1 MKRLRLFPKQ
11 LLLAACLGFLG
22 LAAQAG
28 PEALFDGKTLQG
40 WEGETAKTWRVEN
53 GEIVAGAPDAKA
65 PRNEFLATTRSY
77 GNFDLSLQFK
87 RGKNNGGVQFRSQ
100 RVPNHHE
107 VSGYQADLA
116 PGLDGGLYDESRR
129 NRFLS
134 RPAPE
139 LIAHISPDEWHRYRI
154 RAEGDR
160 IRLWIDGVLTV
171 DYAETDPAI
180 PREGIIALQI
190 HGGATEIRY
199 KDVVL
204 EELPATAPSA
214 QAFTLGSKNGL
225 ALIGGNKTW
234 SAPGFTPFP

>member
-1 MKRLRLFPKQ
+1 MKRSFLLPKP
-11 LLLAACLGFLG
+11 LVLAALLGSLG
-22 LAAQAG
+22 LAASAA
-28 PEALFDGKTLQG
+28 PVPLFDGKSFQG
-40 WEGETAKTWRVEN
+40 WEGETEKTWRVEN

-87 RGKNNGGVQFRSQ
+87 RGKNNGGIQFRSQ

-107 VSGYQADLA
+107 VTGYQADIA

-139 LIAHISPDEWHRYRI
+139 LIAPISPDDWHRYRI

-160 IRLWIDGVLTV
+160 IRLWIDEVLMV
-171 DYAETDPAI
+171 DYTETDPSI

-204 EELPATAPSA
+204 EELPAAGPEA
-214 QAFTLGSKNGL
+214 
-225 ALIGGNKTW
+225 
-234 SAPGFTPFP
+234 